1 MDYVSVYFN
10 DGLEGIEKLPKEAIQ
25 CDFEEESVELRIL
38 GIQNKNYRWTSKL
51 YSKIVP
57 SSCKLIVR
65 KDRVTLKLAKLH
77 QESWLQLQ
85 PENKPIRPSSKSDDP
100 SAGLMDLMRDMYQS
114 GDDNMK
120 KVIAEAFTKAR
131 SGMSPEDMASGM

>member
-1 MDYVSVYFN
+1 MA
-10 DGLEGIEKLPKEAIQ
+10 E
-25 CDFEEESVELRIL
+25 
-38 GIQNKNYRWTSKL
+38 L

-120 KVIAEAFTKAR
+120 KVIAEAFVGEMGDDEGVDKGEIGNV
-131 SGMSPEDMASGM
+131 SGGYGERNVVF